1 MKRIIVTGAGG
12 NAAQNFIHSL
22 RMSGEEYYIVGVD
35 TSPIHLECTDLQQ
48 RYLIPRCNDP
58 MYVHVLNEI
67 IAMENIEFV
76 HPQPDVEVA
85 RLSEIR
91 EQVHAKVFL
100 PEKSVIR
107 VCQDKTQ
114 TNQKL
119 RDFGVP
125 VPRSIQITD
134 YNDLGQKFFDIKREG
149 EVVWVRATQG
159 AGSKAA
165 LPVKTYEQAANW
177 IKYWQEMKGL
187 GPENFMVAEF
197 LPGAEFAFQSLW
209 YKGELIT
216 SMARERLEYM
226 FGNLMPSGQSSSPSI
241 AKTVHREDVNQVA
254 INAIRALDAAPHGIF
269 CVDMKENSRK
279 VPSVTEINIGRFFTT
294 SNFFSQ
300 AGLNMPAMYMQ
311 LGFGQEVAKMAKTN
325 PIPADIFWV
334 RGIDRVPR
342 LFNAPLWSAIDMKKP
357 KLKAG

>member
-12 NAAQNFIHSL
+12 NAAMSFIQSL
-22 RMSGEEYYIVGVD
+22 RLSGDPYYIVGVD
-35 TSPIHLECTDLQQ
+35 TSPIHLECTDLQA

-58 MYVHVLNEI
+58 KYVSALNQI
-67 IAMENIEFV
+67 IEREKIEFV

-85 RLSEIR
+85 RLSEVR
-91 EQVHAKVFL
+91 EQINATMFL
-100 PEKSVIR
+100 PNKEVIQT
-107 VCQDKTQ
+107 CQDKTI

-119 RDFGVP
+119 REFGVP
-125 VPRSIQITD
+125 VPRSIQINN
-134 YNDLGQKFFDIKREG
+134 YEDLGQKFFDIKREG
-149 EVVWVRATQG
+149 EVVWVRAVQG

-197 LPGAEFAFQSLW
+197 LPGSEFAFQSLW
-209 YKGELIT
+209 WKGELIT

-241 AKTVHREDVNQVA
+241 AKTVHRDDVNQIA
-254 INAIRALDAAPHGIF
+254 MNSIRALDPSPHGIF
-269 CVDMKENSRK
+269 CVDLKENSRG

-294 SNFFSQ
+294 SNFFSE
-300 AGLNMPAMYMQ
+300 AGLNMPWMYIK
-311 LGFGQEVAKMAKTN
+311 LGFGEEIPKYEKVN
-325 PIPADIFWV
+325 PLPADLFWV
-334 RGIDRVPR
+334 RGIDRKPR
-342 LFNAPLWSAIDMKKP
+342 LFQAPDWSATS
-357 KLKAG
+357 LK